1 MGRPGIR
8 DFRKAGNTSPPF
20 TVLTAYDA
28 PTARILSGCGVTALL
43 VGDSLGNVV
52 LGYRDPV
59 PVTLDE
65 MLHHCCAVRRGA
77 PDAFVI
83 GDLPFLTYQVSDEA
97 AVENA
102 GRLVKEGL
110 VDAVKLE
117 GGHER
122 STTVARIVAAGI
134 PVMGHL
140 GLTPQSATLLGGY
153 RAQATTAD
161 SARTLVESALALQDA
176 GCFSIVLECVP
187 KAVAEK
193 VTHSLEIATIG
204 IGAGSRCDGQVLVV
218 HDLLGIGGGFQPKF
232 VRRYAELESVIAD
245 AVSRF
250 VADVAS
256 GGYPSDAES
265 FSMKEKEE
273 RRFRE
278 D

>member
-8 DFRKAGNTSPPF
+8 DFRKAGSSSPPF

-65 MLHHCCAVRRGA
+65 MLHHCRAVRRGA

-117 GGHER
+117 GGLERR
-122 STTVARIVAAGI
+122 STIARIVTAGI

-153 RAQATTAD
+153 RAQATTA
-161 SARTLVESALALQDA
+161 ESANALLESAIGLQEA
-176 GCFSIVLECVP
+176 GCFAIVLECVP
-187 KAVAEK
+187 KPVAET
-193 VTHSLEIATIG
+193 VTRSVEIATIG
-204 IGAGSRCDGQVLVV
+204 IGAGSQCDGQVLVV

-250 VADVAS
+250 VADVAARA
-256 GGYPSDAES
+256 YPSDSES
-265 FSMKEKEE
+265 FSMKEDEE
-273 RRFRE
+273 RRFLE
-278 D
+278 E